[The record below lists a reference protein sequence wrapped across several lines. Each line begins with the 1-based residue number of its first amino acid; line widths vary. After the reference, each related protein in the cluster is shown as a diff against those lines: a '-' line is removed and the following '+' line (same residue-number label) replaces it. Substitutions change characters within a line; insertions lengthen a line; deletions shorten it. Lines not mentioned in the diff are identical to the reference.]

1 MSSITRRD
9 AGRYET
15 GPGGSEPPYVLLAS
29 SGRSGS
35 NNLLDIL
42 DCHPDTICRSEP
54 RGRPGAVFNRLPE
67 GRMPRD
73 LGPDFLPLWRAVIA
87 EAAMRNGSLDHFRSR
102 DKSWFRHPLLG
113 RLFQPVFGSVR
124 ARRLMGRILPAYA
137 GEEWPIPA
145 VYASGDRLRRAVPVF
160 KLTCVAAWIGN
171 AIDAEP
177 RMRIVHNIRSPQG
190 FLASWYNRFAL
201 RADGGPEA
209 LLVRNRQTLAP
220 VLAHYAADWPHGEAH
235 SLSALLDSELWRWR
249 FFNEAV
255 LAFADRPAQYMTV
268 FYDDVMDDRVAV
280 AARVM
285 AFCGLEPDA
294 ATVSRVAGLGR
305 TLFTAPHRESLDPGV
320 LDAAVGRV
328 LAGSAIAAVFA
339 AAGRPL

>member
-1 MSSITRRD
+1 MSSLTRRD
-9 AGRYET
+9 AGLGEA
-15 GPGGSEPPYVLLAS
+15 EPPYVLLTS

-73 LGPDFLPLWRAVIA
+73 LGPDFLPLWSAVIA
-87 EAAMRNGSLDHFRSR
+87 EAATRNGTLDHFRSSH
-102 DKSWFRHPLLG
+102 KTWFRHPILA

-124 ARRLMGRILPAYA
+124 ARRFLGKVWPAYA
-137 GEEWPIPA
+137 GQEWPVPA
-145 VYASGDRLRRAVPVF
+145 LYASRDRLARAVPVF

-177 RMRIVHNIRSPQG
+177 RMRIVHNIRNPKG

-201 RADGGPEA
+201 RAEGGPEA
-209 LLVRNRQTLAP
+209 LLARNRQTLAP
-220 VLAHYAADWPHGEAH
+220 ILAHYAADWPHGEAYAVP
-235 SLSALLDSELWRWR
+235 ALLDSELWRWR

-280 AARVM
+280 ASRVM

-294 ATVSRVAGLGR
+294 ATRSRVAGLER

-328 LAGSAIAAVFA
+328 LPGSAMAALFT